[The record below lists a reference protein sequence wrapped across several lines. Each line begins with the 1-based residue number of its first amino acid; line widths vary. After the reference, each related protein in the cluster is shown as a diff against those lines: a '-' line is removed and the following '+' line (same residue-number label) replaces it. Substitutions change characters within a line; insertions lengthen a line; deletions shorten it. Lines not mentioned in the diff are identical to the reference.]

1 MIGVFDSRLGGLT
14 ALAELRRLLPDADL
28 LYFGDTAR
36 VPYGSRSNAIIT
48 RYAQDIINYLLGRGC
63 DRILAACG
71 TVSTVALPALRK
83 NCPVPLSGI
92 VEAACDAA
100 CRATKS
106 GRIGVVATAA
116 SIRSGVYPRE
126 IGARLSGAEVT
137 QNACPLLVP
146 LVEGGFVARN
156 CEITHLAVREYLTP
170 IREAG
175 CDTLLLGCTHYP
187 LIRST
192 IREVMGEKV
201 RLVNPAYETALELKN
216 LLQKT
221 NMLSTGQQEEEFPY
235 RFYVSDLADEF
246 KEFANSILPYD
257 VEMTKKIDIEKY

>member
-1 MIGVFDSRLGGLT
+1 MIGVFDSGLGGLT

-100 CRATKS
+100 CRATTS

-187 LIRST
+187 ILTDIFRDELPGAVLINAG
-192 IREVMGEKV
+192 REAARAVAEKTHEHGEGRTELVVSDRTQDMEKV
-201 RLVNPAYETALELKN
+201 CAILGGD
-216 LLQKT
+216 
-221 NMLSTGQQEEEFPY
+221 LSHAEIRT
-235 RFYVSDLADEF
+235 VSLSDYADRE
-246 KEFANSILPYD
+246 
-257 VEMTKKIDIEKY
+257 